1 MFSFICWAF
10 PNNVTVNQL
19 FGVHSGLG
27 MSFFTFDWTQIT
39 WIGSPLIV
47 PWWAQMQIF
56 IGFVLFFWILTPVL
70 YYTNVSSLP
79 SPHQFADIQMQQ
91 SWYLSYFPIFDSK
104 PYDQF
109 GQIYNITRVLTSDNW
124 FDPVA
129 YKEYSPLFLPAT
141 YAMTYLLAFA
151 LSTCLVTHTLL
162 YHGRTLLNG
171 LKWNCLEADDIHVKL
186 MWIYPG
192 VPDWW
197 YLTMFCIS
205 CSVAIVSVKVWNIGM
220 PVWSL
225 ILSILL
231 PVIYV
236 LLSGF
241 IYALTSQGVGNYSC
255 LKNGL
260 R

>member
-27 MSFFTFDWTQIT
+27 MSFFTFDWTQIA

-79 SPHQFADIQMQQ
+79 SPHQFAHVQTQQ
-91 SWYLSYFPIFDSK
+91 SWYLSYFPISDNN

-109 GQIYNITRVLTSDNW
+109 GQIYNVTRVLTSDNK

-129 YKEYSPLFLPAT
+129 YNKYSPLFLPAT

-171 LKWNCLEADDIHVKL
+171 LKRNRLEADDIHAKL
-186 MWIYPG
+186 MRIYPE
-192 VPDWW
+192 VPNW
-197 YLTMFCIS
+197 
-205 CSVAIVSVKVWNIGM
+205 
-220 PVWSL
+220 
-225 ILSILL
+225 
-231 PVIYV
+231 
-236 LLSGF
+236 
-241 IYALTSQGVGNYSC
+241 
-255 LKNGL
+255 
-260 R
+260 